1 MAEIIFVFITFKDF
15 KTQCRFNLEDIKEG
29 DLLQSTLINML
40 AFKGNDEKFSY
51 NALEISSYLEISK

>member
-1 MAEIIFVFITFKDF
+1 MAEIIIVFINFKDF

-40 AFKGNDEKFSY
+40 AFKGNDEKFSC